1 MSVDPDVSEVCQA
14 EETPPVDPP
23 KYTYL
28 PCSGPRLAAAG
39 QKTKDKGKGK
49 DNDIKELEGI
59 IEFIDK
65 VSSRRL
71 ASQSVI
77 LEGSMQDRIKKLQQ
91 RDSQKVS
98 I

>member
-39 QKTKDKGKGK
+39 QKTKDKGS
-49 DNDIKELEGI
+49 DIGMW
-59 IEFIDK
+59 
-65 VSSRRL
+65 RL
-71 ASQSVI
+71 LDVRLPMRAI
-77 LEGSMQDRIKKLQQ
+77 GNNCLRYQDRLSLTCPALKMRPHKRQ
-91 RDSQKVS
+91 
-98 I
+98 